1 MSLERNLLINLLF
14 KNMRSSTLRDLIILL
29 AIGGGLFA
37 GGYFLVKELGKS
49 DLELSYEVSYE
60 QEEKLGDL
68 FKDMIWDEFP
78 TVKDN
83 AADSALK
90 QITDRLI
97 QALDTTHYRYEFT
110 IIKNEQINAFTIPGG
125 NIYVF
130 SELMKVAE
138 TPEEVAAVLAHEIGH
153 AEKRHVVTKLMQ
165 ELSMTAI
172 IGVLSGGDP
181 GVLTEVLKNIIGN
194 SFSRSQEEE
203 ADKFA
208 LELLEKAGI
217 SPKNLARF
225 FERLN
230 EKDLDYDENLEILMT
245 HPHNDK
251 RIDQARRYKVKNG
264 FEPKPFNID
273 WEKVQES
280 L

>member
-1 MSLERNLLINLLF
+1 
-14 KNMRSSTLRDLIILL
+14 MRSSTLRDLIILL
-29 AIGGGLFA
+29 AIGAGLFV
-37 GGYFLVKELGKS
+37 GGYFIVKEIGKS
-49 DLELSYEVSYE
+49 DLDLSYEVSYE

-68 FKDMIWDEFP
+68 MKDMVWDEFAA
-78 TVKDN
+78 VKDN
-83 AADSALK
+83 AADSALRE
-90 QITDRLI
+90 ITSRLI
-97 QALDTTHYRYEFT
+97 KALDTTHYRYEFT
-110 IIKNEQINAFTIPGG
+110 IIKNDQINAFTIPGG

-130 SELMKVAE
+130 SELMRVAE

-153 AEKRHVVTKLMQ
+153 AENRHVVTKLIQ
-165 ELSMTAI
+165 ELSITAI
-172 IGVLSGGDP
+172 VGILTGGDP
-181 GVLTEVLKNIIGN
+181 SVLTEALTSIIGN
-194 SFSRSQEEE
+194 TFSRSQEEE

-217 SPKNLARF
+217 SPKSLARF

-251 RIDQARRYKVKNG
+251 RIEQVRRYKTKNDFKPIP
-264 FEPKPFNID
+264 FEMD
-273 WEKVQES
+273 WARVQQS

>member
-1 MSLERNLLINLLF
+1 
-14 KNMRSSTLRDLIILL
+14 MRSSTLRDLIILL
-29 AIGGGLFA
+29 SIGAVIFIA
-37 GGYFLVKELGKS
+37 GYFIVKEIGKS
-49 DLELSYEVSYE
+49 DLDLSYEVSIE
-60 QEEKLGDL
+60 QEEKLGNL
-68 FKDMIWDEFP
+68 LKDMIWDQFP

-83 AADSALK
+83 AADSALQEIK
-90 QITDRLI
+90 DRLI
-97 QALDTTHYRYEFT
+97 SALDTTAYRYEFT
-110 IIKNEQINAFTIPGG
+110 IIKSDQINAFTIPGG

-153 AEKRHVVTKLMQ
+153 AEKRHVVTKLIK
-165 ELSMTAI
+165 ELSITAI
-172 IGVLSGGDP
+172 VSVLSGGDP
-181 GVLTEVLKNIIGN
+181 SILTQVLKDIIGN
-194 SFSRSQEEE
+194 SFDRKQEEE

-230 EKDLDYDENLEILMT
+230 EKNLDYDEDLEILMT

-251 RIDQARRYKVKNG
+251 RIEQVRKYKTKNG
-264 FEPKPFNID
+264 FKPVPFNFD
-273 WEKVQES
+273 WKNVQES

>member
-1 MSLERNLLINLLF
+1 
-14 KNMRSSTLRDLIILL
+14 MRSSTLRDLIILL

>member
-1 MSLERNLLINLLF
+1 
-14 KNMRSSTLRDLIILL
+14 MRSSTLRDLIILL
-29 AIGGGLFA
+29 AIGAALFV
-37 GGYFLVKELGKS
+37 GGYFIVKQIGKS
-49 DLELSYEVSYE
+49 DLDMSYEVSYE

-68 FKDMIWDEFP
+68 MKDLIWDEFKA
-78 TVKDN
+78 VKDN
-83 AADSALK
+83 AADSALR
-90 QITDRLI
+90 QITDRLVK
-97 QALDTTHYRYEFT
+97 ALDSTHYRYEFT
-110 IIKNEQINAFTIPGG
+110 IIKNDQINAFTIPGG

-153 AEKRHVVTKLMQ
+153 AENRHVVTKLIK
-165 ELSMTAI
+165 ELSITAI
-172 IGVLSGGDP
+172 VGVLSGGDP
-181 GVLTEVLKNIIGN
+181 SILTEVLTNIIGN
-194 SFSRSQEEE
+194 TFSRAQEEE

-208 LELLEKAGI
+208 LKLLEKAGI
-217 SPKNLARF
+217 SPKSLARF

-251 RIDQARRYKVKNG
+251 RIEQVRRYKTKND
-264 FEPKPFNID
+264 FKPVPFDID
-273 WEKVQES
+273 WKKVQES

>member
-1 MSLERNLLINLLF
+1 
-14 KNMRSSTLRDLIILL
+14 MRSSTLRDLIILL
-29 AIGGGLFA
+29 AIGAGLFV
-37 GGYFLVKELGKS
+37 GGYFIVKEIGKS
-49 DLELSYEVSYE
+49 DLDLSYEVSYE

-68 FKDMIWDEFP
+68 MKDMVWDEF
-78 TVKDN
+78 TAVKDN
-83 AADSALK
+83 AADSALTE
-90 QITDRLI
+90 ITNRLI
-97 QALDTTHYRYEFT
+97 KALDTTNYRYEFT
-110 IIKNEQINAFTIPGG
+110 IIKKDQINAFTIPGG

-153 AEKRHVVTKLMQ
+153 AEKRHVVTKLIQ
-165 ELSMTAI
+165 ELSITAI
-172 IGVLSGGDP
+172 VGILSGGDP
-181 GVLTEVLKNIIGN
+181 SVLTNVLTSLIGN
-194 SFSRSQEEE
+194 TFSRAQEEE

-208 LELLEKAGI
+208 LELLERAGI
-217 SPKNLARF
+217 SPKSLARF

-251 RIDQARRYKVKNG
+251 RIEQVRRYKTKNDFKPVP
-264 FEPKPFNID
+264 FEMNWK
-273 WEKVQES
+273 KVQES

>member
-1 MSLERNLLINLLF
+1 
-14 KNMRSSTLRDLIILL
+14 MRSSTLRDLIILL
-29 AIGGGLFA
+29 AIGAGLFI
-37 GGYFLVKELGKS
+37 GGYFIVKQIGKS
-49 DLELSYEVSYE
+49 DLDLSYEVSYE
-60 QEEKLGDL
+60 QEEKLGNL
-68 FKDMIWDEFP
+68 LKEMIWDQYT

-83 AADSALK
+83 AADSAIK

-97 QALDTTHYRYEFT
+97 KALDTTHYRYEFT
-110 IIKNEQINAFTIPGG
+110 IIKNDQINAFTIPGG

-153 AEKRHVVTKLMQ
+153 AENRHVVTKLIQ
-165 ELSMTAI
+165 ELSITAI
-172 IGVLSGGDP
+172 VSVLSGGDP
-181 GVLTEVLKNIIGN
+181 SVLTQILKDVIGN
-194 SFSRSQEEE
+194 SFSRTQEEE

-208 LELLEKAGI
+208 MKLLENAGI
-217 SPKNLARF
+217 SPKSLARF

-230 EKDLDYDENLEILMT
+230 EKDLDYDESLEILMT

-251 RIDQARRYKVKNG
+251 RIEQVRRYKTKND
-264 FEPKPFNID
+264 FKPVPFDID
-273 WEKVQES
+273 WKKVQES

>member
-1 MSLERNLLINLLF
+1 
-14 KNMRSSTLRDLIILL
+14 MRGSTLRDLLILL
-29 AIGGGLFA
+29 AIGAGLFIA
-37 GGYFLVKELGKS
+37 GYFLVREIGKS

-60 QEEKLGDL
+60 QEEELGDL
-68 FKDMIWDEFP
+68 FKDLIWDEFP

-97 QALDTTHYRYEFT
+97 KALDTTHYRYEFT
-110 IIKNEQINAFTIPGG
+110 IIKEEQINAFTIPGG

-130 SELMKVAE
+130 SELMRVAE

-153 AEKRHVVTKLMQ
+153 AENRHVVTKLMQ
-165 ELSMTAI
+165 ELSITAI
-172 IGVLSGGDP
+172 VSILSGGDP
-181 GVLTEVLKNIIGN
+181 SMLTEVLKDIIGN

-217 SPKNLARF
+217 SPKSLARF

-251 RIDQARRYKVKNG
+251 RIEQVRRYKTKNG
-264 FEPKPFNID
+264 FKPVPFEMD
-273 WEKVQES
+273 WKKVQES

>member
-1 MSLERNLLINLLF
+1 
-14 KNMRSSTLRDLIILL
+14 MRSSTLRDLIILL
-29 AIGGGLFA
+29 AIGGGLFV
-37 GGYFLVKELGKS
+37 GGYFIVKEIGKS
-49 DLELSYEVSYE
+49 DLDMSYEVSYE
-60 QEEKLGDL
+60 QEEKLGNMM
-68 FKDMIWDEFP
+68 KEMVWDEFE

-97 QALDTTHYRYEFT
+97 KALDTTHYRYEFT
-110 IIKNEQINAFTIPGG
+110 IIKKDQINAFTIPGG

-153 AEKRHVVTKLMQ
+153 AENRHVVTKLIQ
-165 ELSMTAI
+165 ELSITAI
-172 IGVLSGGDP
+172 IGVATGGDP
-181 GVLTEVLKNIIGN
+181 SVLTNVLTSIIGN
-194 SFSRSQEEE
+194 TFSRSQEEE

-208 LELLEKAGI
+208 LELLEKANI
-217 SPKNLARF
+217 SPKSLARF

-251 RIDQARRYKVKNG
+251 RIEQVRRYKTKNDFKPVP
-264 FEPKPFNID
+264 FEID
-273 WEKVQES
+273 WKKVQES